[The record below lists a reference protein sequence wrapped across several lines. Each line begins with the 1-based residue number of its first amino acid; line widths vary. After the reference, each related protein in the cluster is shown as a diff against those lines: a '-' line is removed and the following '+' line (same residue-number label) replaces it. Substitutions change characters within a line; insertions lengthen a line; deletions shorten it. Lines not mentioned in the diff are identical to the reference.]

1 LRKEAKFFNHGV
13 HMKLSVLVLGLAIS
27 SASFGATV
35 LNGVTLQGL
44 PTLSKSYSQV
54 AVSDADAE
62 TMKARMTLFC
72 NQDKARA
79 QEFAVRTLGSKVI
92 ASEGCSVAISGDS
105 YCDQG
110 GCGSITV
117 STSFEIVLK

>member
-35 LNGVTLQGL
+35 LNGIYLTGL

-54 AVSDADAE
+54 AASDSEAE
-62 TMKARMTLFC
+62 AMKARMTLLC
-72 NQDKARA
+72 NQDKSRA
-79 QEFAVRTLGSKVI
+79 IDYVAKLGSKVI
-92 ASEGCSVAISGDS
+92 TTEGCEVSVSG
-105 YCDQG
+105 YAGCDQG
-110 GCGSITV
+110 GCGQINV
-117 STSFEIVLK
+117 DTSFQVIFK

>member
-1 LRKEAKFFNHGV
+1 MKF
-13 HMKLSVLVLGLAIS
+13 SVLVLVLAIS

-35 LNGVTLQGL
+35 LNGVKLSGL

-54 AVSDADAE
+54 AATEADAE
-62 TMKARMTLFC
+62 AMKARMTLLC

-79 QEFAVRTLGSKVI
+79 TEFAVRTLGSKIV
-92 ASEGCSVAISGDS
+92 ASEGCEVAINGSN

-117 STSFEIVLK
+117 DTSFEIVIK

>member
-1 LRKEAKFFNHGV
+1 MKF
-13 HMKLSVLVLGLAIS
+13 SVLVLGLAVTS
-27 SASFGATV
+27 LSFGATV
-35 LNGVTLQGL
+35 LNGVKLSGL

-54 AVSDADAE
+54 AATEADAE
-62 TMKARMTLFC
+62 ALKARMTLLC

-79 QEFAVRTLGSKVI
+79 LDYVARLGSKVVT
-92 ASEGCSVAISGDS
+92 SEGCNVAINGSA

-117 STSFEIVLK
+117 DTNFEVIFK

>member
-1 LRKEAKFFNHGV
+1 
-13 HMKLSVLVLGLAIS
+13 MKLSVLVLGLAIS

-35 LNGVTLQGL
+35 LNGVTLKGL

-54 AVSDADAE
+54 AATEADAE
-62 TMKARMTLFC
+62 AMKARMTLLC

-79 QEFAVRTLGSKVI
+79 QDYAVRTLGAKVV
-92 ASEGCSVAISGDS
+92 AVEGCKTYVSGS
-105 YCDQG
+105 NYCDQG

-117 STSFEIVLK
+117 DTSFEVIFK

>member
-1 LRKEAKFFNHGV
+1 
-13 HMKLSVLVLGLAIS
+13 MKLSVLVLGLAIS

-35 LNGVTLQGL
+35 LNGVTLKGL
-44 PTLSKSYSQV
+44 PTLSKSYSQ
-54 AVSDADAE
+54 AAASVSDAE
-62 TMKARMTLFC
+62 SMKARLTLLC

-79 QEFAVRTLGSKVI
+79 QEFAVRTLASKVV
-92 ASEGCSVAISGDS
+92 ASEGCEVAITGYD

-110 GCGSITV
+110 GCGQITV